1 MSRGC
6 SKCGKPGH
14 NARTCGAAGT
24 PSASPKSAKPAK
36 TSAPEAP
43 AGSVQEQL
51 ERRLAKLE
59 DEAQKIRGVLEVIAT
74 LTEGV

>member
-14 NARTCGAAGT
+14 NARTCGAAGA
-24 PSASPKSAKPAK
+24 PSASPKAAKSSKAP
-36 TSAPEAP
+36 APEAP